1 MVLKMLDDYKAK
13 KSRQEMIDNIM
24 CKPGYTY
31 SETLKRC
38 LPGYVGPR
46 SGKKGKNPGKNTENP
61 AESAEIAIAK
71 EGAARKS
78 ANKQTPKPK
87 IAQ

>member
-46 SGKKGKNPGKNTENP
+46 SGKKREKSGKITENP

-78 ANKQTPKPK
+78 DNKQTPQPK
-87 IAQ
+87 LVQ